1 VFASGILNIWMHDPL
16 DVAEQAAAL
25 FAAHPDRFLLGLGV
39 SHQTIVESGTG
50 RRYERRYEVMVEFL
64 DALDGAPTPT
74 PTPNRALA
82 ALGPRMLRLAATRSL
97 GAHPYCVPVSHTA
110 AARAVLG
117 DGPLFAPEL
126 KVVLER
132 DPDSAR
138 SIVRAHLARYLASPN
153 YVNNLLRLGYR
164 AADLVDGG
172 TDDVVDSLVCWGGPD
187 AVAERV
193 SAHRDAGADHVCIQV
208 LTADNTHFPL
218 AQWRS
223 LAPAIIT

>member
-1 VFASGILNIWMHDPL
+1 
-16 DVAEQAAAL
+16 
-25 FAAHPDRFLLGLGV
+25 
-39 SHQTIVESGTG
+39 
-50 RRYERRYEVMVEFL
+50 
-64 DALDGAPTPT
+64 
-74 PTPNRALA
+74 
-82 ALGPRMLRLAATRSL
+82 
-97 GAHPYCVPVSHTA
+97 
-110 AARAVLG
+110 
-117 DGPLFAPEL
+117 L